1 MNIFFAVT
9 VLIYTMLLIFT
20 YGFAILTD
28 FQEDKGEEIFDR
40 AFKNAYVILLFG
52 LLIIYTL
59 IQHPHIPM
67 DSGKTSYLLLASK
80 FLSLM
85 TLGVSL
91 FIFSRKNYSL

>member
-1 MNIFFAVT
+1 MNIFIAIT
-9 VLIYTMLLIFT
+9 ILIYTMLLIFT
-20 YGFAILTD
+20 YGFAILTV
-28 FQEDKGEEIFDR
+28 FQEDKGEEIFNR
-40 AFKNAYVILLFG
+40 AFNNAYVNLIFG

-67 DSGKTSYLLLASK
+67 DTGKTSYLLLASK

-91 FIFSRKNYSL
+91 FIFSRKNYSM